1 MKDLYN
7 KILKD
12 RSSEV
17 ISEVYSEWQL
27 PSLNELEENF
37 SGMFRI
43 EKEKRIERNKKKYR
57 NDEKRWERRK

>member
-43 EKEKRIERNKKKYR
+43 EKEIRIERNKKKYR